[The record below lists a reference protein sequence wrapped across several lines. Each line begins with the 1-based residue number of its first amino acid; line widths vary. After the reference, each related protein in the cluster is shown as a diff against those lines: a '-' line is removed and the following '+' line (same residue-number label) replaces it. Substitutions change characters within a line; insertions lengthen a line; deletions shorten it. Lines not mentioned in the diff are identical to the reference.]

1 MSEIE
6 KEAKIELIPLKKLK
20 PLSIQ
25 LGVIDHET
33 EAMLREDMRK
43 TKRIDP
49 VWVRVLTAEEKEEC
63 KAKYPQAEFEII
75 DGHKRFR
82 NAELLHWETV
92 PAIVF
97 DVSREEAYAIAYR
110 KNKERGAIDPMLE
123 ALYFKHLYI
132 DLKLPAHK
140 IAEMFDINEKYVY
153 NVLKRVQIQPE
164 ATREIVRQTAIAK
177 PLTGKHLEAIASAP
191 PEVQLPLTKKVIEE
205 HLSAKEAKIVAKAA
219 TAKPTILELPKPKL
233 VEEAKKMVTPPPP
246 PTPPKP
252 IEEIALTELKK
263 DYPAI
268 LVDYVFTRYKGKL
281 IKDVIKATIWVAWW
295 KKLTEAEREE
305 VVQEAVKMAGEK
317 GYEEPIV
324 G

>member
-1 MSEIE
+1 MAEIK
-6 KEAKIELIPLKKLK
+6 KEAEIELIPLRKLK
-20 PLSIQ
+20 PLPIQ

-49 VWVRVLTAEEKEEC
+49 VWVRSLTIEEKEEC

-97 DVSREEAYAIAYR
+97 DVSREEAYTIAYR
-110 KNKERGAIDPMLE
+110 KNKERGAVDPMLE

-205 HLSAKEAKIVAKAA
+205 HLSAKEAKIIAKAA

-233 VEEAKKMVTPPPP
+233 VEQAKKIVTPPPP
-246 PTPPKP
+246 PPKP
-252 IEEIALTELKK
+252 IDEIALTELKK
-263 DYPAI
+263 DYPTI
-268 LVDYVFTRYKGKL
+268 IVDYVYTRYRGEFL
-281 IKDVIKATIWVAWW
+281 KDVIKAAIWITWW
-295 KKLTEAEREE
+295 KRLTEAEREE
-305 VVQEAVKMAGEK
+305 ITREAIRMAGERGFK
-317 GYEEPIV
+317 EPII

>member
-1 MSEIE
+1 MEFSIRQ
-6 KEAKIELIPLKKLK
+6 IPIRKLK

-25 LGVIDHET
+25 IGVMSQDI

-43 TKRIDP
+43 KKRIDP
-49 VWVRVLTAEEKEEC
+49 VWVRILKPEEMEES
-63 KAKYPQAEFEII
+63 KSKYPDAEFEII
-75 DGHKRFR
+75 DGHKRVR
-82 NAELLHWETV
+82 NAEILHWEIV
-92 PAIVF
+92 PALVF
-97 DVSREEAYAIAYR
+97 DVSREEAYIMAYR
-110 KNKERGAIDPMLE
+110 KNKERGIVDPMLE

-132 DLKLPAHK
+132 DLKLPAYK
-140 IAEMFDINEKYVY
+140 IAEMFDITERYVF
-153 NVLKRVQIQPE
+153 NVLKRIQIQPE

-177 PLTGKHLEAIASAP
+177 PLTGKHLEAIASASP
-191 PEVQLPLTKKVIEE
+191 QVQLPLTKKVIEH

-233 VEEAKKMVTPPPP
+233 VEEAKKIVVPPPS
-246 PTPPKP
+246 PPKP

-281 IKDVIKATIWVAWW
+281 IKDVIKAAIWVAWW
-295 KKLTEAEREE
+295 KKLTETEREE
-305 VVQEAVKMAGEK
+305 AIQEAVKMAGER
-317 GYEEPIV
+317 GYEEPVV